1 MRDLFIG
8 LAIVSEFILGLYSLL
23 IKSVPTNLS
32 TQVLARM
39 LTYMVAATVLGSSM
53 SRLPSLSAQHLVT
66 MGLLNSVHVASSYY
80 AFKELPSAVSLSLFY
95 IYPFFNILFSKLFLD
110 EKITTA
116 ALPWLAMSFVGM
128 LFIIFPVQ
136 TDEKPVTNW
145 LPYLSIIVSALTE
158 SLIYIAF
165 RSGYEPTEF
174 QGVLHLYGGGL
185 LATLLARAANI
196 IEPFDF
202 KWSTW
207 KPLLLFN
214 LVIGFIGY
222 STLFTSIPQIP
233 VEVFAS
239 LAFFGV
245 LSGFVFGEVGG
256 EARPGP
262 TTFIGAAAIIVAAV
276 AVRLLKIERT

>member
-1 MRDLFIG
+1 MNDLFIL

-23 IKSVPTNLS
+23 IKSVDTNLP
-32 TQVLARM
+32 TQILARM
-39 LTYMVAATVLGSSM
+39 LTYSVGAFVLGSAT
-53 SRLPSLSAQHLVT
+53 SRLPSLSVTHLAT
-66 MGLLNSVHVASSYY
+66 MGVLNSIHVASSYY
-80 AFKELPSAVSLSLFY
+80 AFKELPSAISLSLFY
-95 IYPFFNILFSKLFLD
+95 IYPFFNILFSKLFLRD
-110 EKITTA
+110 KITAA
-116 ALPWLAMSFVGM
+116 ALPWLALSFVGS
-128 LFIIFPVQ
+128 LFIIFPAGAHAAS
-136 TDEKPVTNW
+136 TNW
-145 LPYLSIIVSALTE
+145 KGYLSILIAAITE

-185 LATLLARAANI
+185 LATLLGRATNI

-202 KWSTW
+202 KWTTW

-214 LVIGFIGY
+214 LIIGFIGY
-222 STLFTSIPQIP
+222 STLFGTIPKIP

-245 LSGFVFGEVGG
+245 LSGFVFGELGG
-256 EARPGP
+256 EARPGLN
-262 TTFIGAAAIIVAAV
+262 TFIGATAITAAAA

>member
-1 MRDLFIG
+1 MNDLFIL

-23 IKSVPTNLS
+23 IKSVDTNLP
-32 TQVLARM
+32 TQILARM
-39 LTYMVAATVLGSSM
+39 LTYTVAALALGSATA
-53 SRLPSLSAQHLVT
+53 RLPSLSLNHLAT
-66 MGLLNSVHVASSYY
+66 MGLLNSIHVASSYY
-80 AFKELPSAVSLSLFY
+80 AFKELPSAISLSLFY
-95 IYPFFNILFSKLFLD
+95 TYPFFNILFSKLFLHD
-110 EKITTA
+110 TITAA
-116 ALPWLAMSFVGM
+116 ALPWLALSFVGS
-128 LFIIFPVQ
+128 LFIIFPAE
-136 TDEKPVTNW
+136 TLTTSTNW
-145 LPYLSIIVSALTE
+145 KGYLSILISAITE

-185 LATLLARAANI
+185 LATLLARATNT

-214 LVIGFIGY
+214 LIIGFIGY
-222 STLFTSIPQIP
+222 STLFGTIPKIP

-256 EARPGP
+256 EARPGLS
-262 TTFIGAAAIIVAAV
+262 TVVGATAITAAAV

>member
-1 MRDLFIG
+1 MNDLFIL

-23 IKSVPTNLS
+23 IKSVDTNLP
-32 TQVLARM
+32 TQILARM
-39 LTYMVAATVLGSSM
+39 LTYTVAALALGSATA
-53 SRLPSLSAQHLVT
+53 RLPSLSLNHLAT
-66 MGLLNSVHVASSYY
+66 MGILNSIHVASSYY
-80 AFKELPSAVSLSLFY
+80 AFKELPSAISLSLFY
-95 IYPFFNILFSKLFLD
+95 TYPFFNILFSKLFLHD
-110 EKITTA
+110 TITAA
-116 ALPWLAMSFVGM
+116 ALPWLALSFVGS
-128 LFIIFPVQ
+128 LFIIFPAE
-136 TDEKPVTNW
+136 TLTTSTNW
-145 LPYLSIIVSALTE
+145 KGYLSILISAITE

-185 LATLLARAANI
+185 LATLLARATNT

-214 LVIGFIGY
+214 LIIGFIGY
-222 STLFTSIPQIP
+222 STLFGTIPKIP

-256 EARPGP
+256 EARPGLS
-262 TTFIGAAAIIVAAV
+262 TVVGATAITAAAV

>member
-1 MRDLFIG
+1 MNDLFIL

-23 IKSVPTNLS
+23 IKSVDTNLP
-32 TQVLARM
+32 TQILARM
-39 LTYMVAATVLGSSM
+39 LTYTVAAIVLGSATA
-53 SRLPSLSAQHLVT
+53 RLPSLSVTHLTT
-66 MGLLNSVHVASSYY
+66 MGVLNSIHVASSYY
-80 AFKELPSAVSLSLFY
+80 AFKELPSAISLSLFY
-95 IYPFFNILFSKLFLD
+95 TYPFFNILFSKLFLHD
-110 EKITTA
+110 KITTT
-116 ALPWLAMSFVGM
+116 ALPWLALSFVGS
-128 LFIIFPVQ
+128 LFIIFP
-136 TDEKPVTNW
+136 TGAPTTSSNW
-145 LPYLSIIVSALTE
+145 KGYLAILISAITE

-185 LATLLARAANI
+185 LATLLARATNA

-202 KWSTW
+202 KWTTW

-214 LVIGFIGY
+214 LIIGFIGY
-222 STLFTSIPQIP
+222 STLFGTIPKIP

-256 EARPGP
+256 EARPGIA
-262 TTFIGAAAIIVAAV
+262 TVIGATAITAAAA

>member
-1 MRDLFIG
+1 MNDLFIV

-23 IKSVPTNLS
+23 IKSVDTNLP
-32 TQVLARM
+32 TQILARM
-39 LTYMVAATVLGSSM
+39 LTYSVAAFVLGSATT
-53 SRLPSLSAQHLVT
+53 RLPSLSFTHLAT
-66 MGLLNSVHVASSYY
+66 MGVLNSVHVASSYY
-80 AFKELPSAVSLSLFY
+80 AFKELPSAISLSLFY
-95 IYPFFNILFSKLFLD
+95 TYPFFNILFSKLFLRD
-110 EKITTA
+110 KITAA
-116 ALPWLAMSFVGM
+116 ALPWLALSFVGS
-128 LFIIFPVQ
+128 LFLIFPAGA
-136 TDEKPVTNW
+136 EIGSTNW
-145 LPYLSIIVSALTE
+145 KGYLSIMISAITE

-185 LATLLARAANI
+185 LATLLGRATNI

-214 LVIGFIGY
+214 LIIGFIGY
-222 STLFTSIPQIP
+222 STLFGTIPKIP

-245 LSGFVFGEVGG
+245 LSGFVFGEMGG
-256 EARPGP
+256 EARPGL
-262 TTFIGAAAIIVAAV
+262 TTFVGAGAITAAAA

>member
-1 MRDLFIG
+1 
-8 LAIVSEFILGLYSLL
+8 
-23 IKSVPTNLS
+23 
-32 TQVLARM
+32 
-39 LTYMVAATVLGSSM
+39 
-53 SRLPSLSAQHLVT
+53 
-66 MGLLNSVHVASSYY
+66 MGILNSIHVASSYY
-80 AFKELPSAVSLSLFY
+80 AFKELPSAISLSLFY
-95 IYPFFNILFSKLFLD
+95 TYPFFNILFSKLFLHD
-110 EKITTA
+110 KITAA
-116 ALPWLAMSFVGM
+116 ALPWLALSFVGS
-128 LFIIFPVQ
+128 LFIIFPAE
-136 TDEKPVTNW
+136 TLTTSTNW
-145 LPYLSIIVSALTE
+145 KGYLSILISAITE

-185 LATLLARAANI
+185 LATLLARATNT

-214 LVIGFIGY
+214 LIIGFIGY
-222 STLFTSIPQIP
+222 SNLIGTIPKNP

-256 EARPGP
+256 EARPGLS
-262 TTFIGAAAIIVAAV
+262 TVVGATAITAAAV